1 MVALPVYFFGRAAEV
16 AVRSAACAA
25 CSERGGKVSQNRH
38 GTRSLS
44 ARAMAKFAAVA
55 MRSDEAEGAAQREAP
70 SESDSEG
77 SPTDRSHY
85 ACWCK
90 NA

>member
-44 ARAMAKFAAVA
+44 ARAMAKFAAIA
-55 MRSDEAEGAAQREAP
+55 MRGYEVQSEAESQVNR
-70 SESDSEG
+70 
-77 SPTDRSHY
+77 TDCSH
-85 ACWCK
+85 
-90 NA
+90 